1 MGAAG
6 ELRPGHLPASAVE
19 QPAWPLVRKHPLVS
33 AVHECGARRRTPPLK
48 ELGVDPVSE
57 KPILLKDGQWG
68 PYVTD
73 GSTNASLQLG
83 DSVEEI
89 TDERAVELLAER
101 RAKV

>member
-1 MGAAG
+1 M
-6 ELRPGHLPASAVE
+6 
-19 QPAWPLVRKHPLVS
+19 
-33 AVHECGARRRTPPLK
+33 
-48 ELGVDPVSE
+48 DPVSE